1 MNARQVLLH
10 LLWVFV
16 AAEIARGY
24 SADFDEYGS

>member
-1 MNARQVLLH
+1 MNARQLLLH

-24 SADFDEYGS
+24 TADLDEYDS